1 MPLQKDG
8 THICIST
15 LSGLQMGMVA
25 IMDKEQIGK
34 NFFIPMPV
42 ILVGTQVAGKANF
55 MAVGWCARVNGN
67 PPMIACGIANN
78 HYTPAGISATGTFSV
93 NIPSSDL
100 LEKTDYCGIVSGA
113 KTDKSTIFDVFYGSL
128 ATAPMIR
135 ECPVTLECRLVQ
147 AVPLPTHTLFIGEIA
162 GAYADGR
169 VIKDG
174 KPDFPEIDPLFL
186 TMPDNRYWTLGKY
199 AGDAWSAGKK
209 LIR

>member
-1 MPLQKDG
+1 MAKQK
-8 THICIST
+8 
-15 LSGLQMGMVA
+15 
-25 IMDKEQIGK
+25 IGQ

-42 ILVGTQVAGKANF
+42 VLVGTQATGKANF

-67 PPMIACGIANN
+67 PPMIACGIANS
-78 HYTPAGISATGTFSV
+78 HYTPKGIAEEKTFSV

-113 KTDKSTIFDVFYGSL
+113 KIDKSQVFDVFYGL
-128 ATAPMIR
+128 LKTAPMIG

-147 AVPLPTHTLFIGEIA
+147 TVPLPTHMLFIGEIV
-162 GAYADGR
+162 GAYADEN

-209 LIR
+209 LKQ